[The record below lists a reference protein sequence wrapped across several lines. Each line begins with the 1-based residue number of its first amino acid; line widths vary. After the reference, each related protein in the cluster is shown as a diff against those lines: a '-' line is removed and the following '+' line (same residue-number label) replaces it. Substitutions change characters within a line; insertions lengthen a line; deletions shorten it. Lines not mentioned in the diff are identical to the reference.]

1 MKKQELPELRTNN
14 VFTRTN
20 CIQTGL
26 SFKASVIIFEKN
38 GYLVYP
44 DVAIKKPITISEET
58 LNEFEDVL
66 DYMLCEG
73 YERMRQWK
81 KEKEKQNSSLPF

>member
-1 MKKQELPELRTNN
+1 MLKNVKSPTQSVELFLFVTP
-14 VFTRTN
+14 
-20 CIQTGL
+20 TGL

-58 LNEFEDVL
+58 LNEFEEIL